1 MRVLIV
7 EDDRSTARLLAG
19 LIASWGH
26 EPVVAA
32 NGAQALESLATGLAP
47 QLVLLDWMLPDA
59 SGLDLCRQI
68 RTTRSA
74 ISAHI
79 IMITS
84 RADPQD
90 LVDGLE
96 AGADE
101 YLVKPVKPTELRA
114 RVHAG
119 ERVIDLQQRLNDRVR
134 ELESAL
140 ANVHK
145 LSGLLPICAYCHSI
159 RDDSNYW
166 HRVEEYVSEHSDATF
181 SHGICPDCRLRV
193 EGEMAAESAPQ
204 S

>member
-19 LIASWGH
+19 LIGAWAH
-26 EPVVAA
+26 EAVVAGS
-32 NGAQALESLATGLAP
+32 GAEALECLARGFVP
-47 QLVLLDWMLPDA
+47 ELVLLDWMLPDA
-59 SGLDLCRQI
+59 DGPDLCRQI
-68 RTTRSA
+68 RATNTA
-74 ISAHI
+74 VSAHI

-90 LVDGLE
+90 LIDGLD

-119 ERVIDLQQRLNDRVR
+119 GRVIDLQQRLNDRVR

-140 ANVHK
+140 ANVHR

-166 HRVEEYVSEHSDATF
+166 HCVEEYVSEHSDATF
-181 SHGICPDCRLRV
+181 SHGICPDCRAKV
-193 EGEMAAESAPQ
+193 EQEMSAELIGPS
-204 S
+204 

>member
-7 EDDRSTARLLAG
+7 EDDRSTLRLLAG
-19 LIASWGH
+19 LIESWGH
-26 EPVVAA
+26 EAVVAE
-32 NGAQALESLATGLAP
+32 NGARALESLANGLAP

-59 SGLDLCRQI
+59 NGLDLCRRI
-68 RTTRSA
+68 RTMSSVV
-74 ISAHI
+74 SAHI
-79 IMITS
+79 IMITA
-84 RADPQD
+84 RANPQD

-101 YLVKPVKPTELRA
+101 YLVKPVDPTELRA

-119 ERVIDLQQRLNDRVR
+119 ERVIDLQLRLNDRVR

-166 HRVEEYVSEHSDATF
+166 HRVEEYVTEHSDATF